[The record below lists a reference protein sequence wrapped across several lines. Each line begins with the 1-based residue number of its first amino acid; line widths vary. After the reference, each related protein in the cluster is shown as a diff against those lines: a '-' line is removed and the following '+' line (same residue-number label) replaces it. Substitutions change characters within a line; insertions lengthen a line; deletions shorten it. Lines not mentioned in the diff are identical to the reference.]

1 MDFNNRKYVQQRSYE
16 YFFNAIGLSKLKELE
31 EYIKENFEFD
41 YNTGEI
47 NPNASS
53 KKTTATNLVQQRKS
67 YYIESDEYIIN
78 FEDVL
83 NGYIVKANENQF
95 DFDLLDICQFYY
107 FEYGV
112 EENLKNLDWHMDLAN
127 PYPYNE
133 RKLSFSLMM
142 NDPSEYE
149 GGQLE
154 IWIDSNK
161 TIKIPKTQGGL
172 VIFPSFMPHRVT
184 AITKGVR
191 KSIVG
196 FICGRPFR

>member
-1 MDFNNRKYVQQRSYE
+1 MDFNSRKYVQQRSYE

-31 EYIKENFEFD
+31 EYIKENFSFE

-47 NPNASS
+47 IPNLSS
-53 KKTTATNLVQQRKS
+53 KNKLKTNVVKQRKS
-67 YYIESDEYIIN
+67 YRIKKDEYTIN
-78 FEDVL
+78 FEEVL
-83 NGYIVKANENQF
+83 NNYINKANSEKF
-95 DFDLLDICQFYY
+95 DFDLLDIREFFY
-107 FEYGV
+107 FEYEA
-112 EENLKNLDWHMDLAN
+112 EENISSLDWHMDLAN

-133 RKLSFSLMM
+133 RKLSFSLML

-154 IWIDSNK
+154 IWTDNNNIV
-161 TIKIPKTQGGL
+161 KIPKNPGGL

-184 AITKGVR
+184 SITKGVR